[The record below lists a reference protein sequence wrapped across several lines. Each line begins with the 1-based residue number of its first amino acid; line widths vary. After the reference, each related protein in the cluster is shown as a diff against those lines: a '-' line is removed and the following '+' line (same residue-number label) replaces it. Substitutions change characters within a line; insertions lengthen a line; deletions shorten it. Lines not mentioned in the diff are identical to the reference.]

1 MAGEGSPGY
10 VSPPSLR
17 PSPWPSL
24 PGLGEW
30 GPCKGDGWMA
40 EVLPG
45 PGTGATHIGH
55 DLELPHIDQL
65 GGQQLPKR
73 FLLVAKLSAH
83 LLGWGQHWFS

>member
-1 MAGEGSPGY
+1 
-10 VSPPSLR
+10 
-17 PSPWPSL
+17 
-24 PGLGEW
+24 
-30 GPCKGDGWMA
+30 MA

-45 PGTGATHIGH
+45 PGMGATHIGH

-83 LLGWGQHWFS
+83 LLGWGQHWFSWGMITRTAAATCLKATRSTSQMMTF